1 MRGIHIAQEW
11 VSQDEIEALEV
22 AWVKR
27 EVLICAIARCDLR
40 VRALNWT
47 GLREGMVRAAA
58 ARHNL
63 PSRDCIIYGAQDA
76 PIHGI
81 DSRRRQGRIGVP
93 AVEHGNDCAGG
104 DPVDTRPIEGESL
117 AVDEHNIHDD
127 VPMLWGCPMEPRGA
141 RDALETGDMG

>member
-1 MRGIHIAQEW
+1 
-11 VSQDEIEALEV
+11 
-22 AWVKR
+22 
-27 EVLICAIARCDLR
+27 
-40 VRALNWT
+40 
-47 GLREGMVRAAA
+47 MVRAAA

-76 PIHGI
+76 PIDGI

-93 AVEHGNDCAGG
+93 AVKHGNDFAGG
-104 DPVDTRPIEGESL
+104 DPVGTRPIEGESL

-127 VPMLWGCPMEPRGA
+127 VPMLWGCPMELRGA